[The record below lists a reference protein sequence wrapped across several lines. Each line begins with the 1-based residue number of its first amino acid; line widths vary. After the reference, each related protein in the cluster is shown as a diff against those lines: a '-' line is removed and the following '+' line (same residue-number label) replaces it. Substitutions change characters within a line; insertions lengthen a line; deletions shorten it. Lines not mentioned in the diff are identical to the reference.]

1 MLDIK
6 SNSVGKKLTS
16 AFLYDVK
23 IKSVLSDFTN
33 FIQGFFGTCDTNGVS
48 EYEIQTSRC
57 LYYKGLTV
65 VLKSW
70 VYYWPETYWNVS
82 GWSYRKI
89 NLNANA
95 KRMSAVK
102 PNPWITPSAAKTMLT
117 TSILVEI
124 LQRVA
129 TIWTIKRS
137 MA

>member
-33 FIQGFFGTCDTNGVS
+33 FIQGFCTCDANGVS
-48 EYEIQTSRC
+48 KYEIQTSRC

-70 VYYWPETYWNVS
+70 VYFRPETYWNVS
-82 GWSYRKI
+82 GWSYRNI

-102 PNPWITPSAAKTMLT
+102 PNPWTTPSPANMMLI

-124 LQRVA
+124 LHRVA
-129 TIWTIKRS
+129 TIWTVKRS